1 MKCKPSLSF
10 YRLVCLISAFCLLFP
25 PVARFLFGGI
35 PEGLDELSAG
45 FLSGS
50 TVLLLLP
57 VVDEYVTVS
66 LYYALAASAVC
77 VAGVLIGVAA
87 QAWLPWML
95 AVHGACLVRRS
106 RVRHTQLQ
114 PLFKNVAVWYN
125 IESHARFIYSLALY
139 LLVASMA
146 GVGVLPWLKWVLLPL
161 AGALYVVLLLRVHT
175 GRTCFLRPSREQE
188 IKDLIRGNL
197 RTAPLQAGPKTDDL
211 TRMTRLYER
220 VVSLMEQKLP
230 FLDEEFSLDDLAG
243 AVYTNRGYL
252 SRTINVLSG
261 RNFSQFVN
269 YFRVRYG
276 VELIRKDP
284 RLRLV
289 NVAQMS
295 GFHSSPSFNAAFK
308 VNMGETPSAF
318 LERLRSEKYPRR
330 QMA

>member
-1 MKCKPSLSF
+1 MKRKPILSF
-10 YRLVCLISAFCLLFP
+10 YQCVCILSVFCLFFP
-25 PVARFLFGGI
+25 PVARLLSAGAPG
-35 PEGLDELSAG
+35 GLDELPVG

-66 LYYALAASAVC
+66 LYYALAASGVC
-77 VAGVLIGVAA
+77 VGGVLAGVTAM
-87 QAWLPWML
+87 AWLPGML
-95 AVHGACLVRRS
+95 AVHGACLVRRC
-106 RVRHTQLQ
+106 RIRHMQLQ
-114 PLFKNVAVWYN
+114 PLFKNMAVWYN
-125 IESHARFIYSLALY
+125 VESHARFLYSLALY

-146 GVGVLPWLKWVLLPL
+146 GVSALPWLKWVLLPL
-161 AGALYVVLLLRVHT
+161 TCALYAVLLMRVRT

-197 RTAPLQAGPKTDDL
+197 RTPPAQAGPKTDEL

-243 AVYTNRGYL
+243 AVFTNRGYL

-284 RLRLV
+284 RLRLI
-289 NVAQMS
+289 NVAQMC

-318 LERLRSEKYPRR
+318 LERLRGERFAK
-330 QMA
+330 

>member
-1 MKCKPSLSF
+1 MKYKPNLSF
-10 YRLVCLISAFCLLFP
+10 YRCVCILSAFCLFFP
-25 PVARFLFGGI
+25 PTGRLFSAGFPDGL
-35 PEGLDELSAG
+35 EGLSAG

-66 LYYALAASAVC
+66 LYYALAASGVC
-77 VAGVLIGVAA
+77 VAGVLTGVAPH
-87 QAWLPWML
+87 AWLPWML

-106 RVRHTQLQ
+106 RVRHMQLQ
-114 PLFKNVAVWYN
+114 PLFKNGAVWYN

-146 GVGVLPWLKWVLLPL
+146 GIAVLPWLKWVLLPL

-175 GRTCFLRPSREQE
+175 GRTCFLRPAREQE

-197 RTAPLQAGPKTDDL
+197 RTAPAQAGPKTDEMA
-211 TRMTRLYER
+211 RMTRLYER
-220 VVSLMEQKLP
+220 VVSLMEQKHP

-289 NVAQMS
+289 NVAQMC

-318 LERLRSEKYPRR
+318 LERLRSEKYARR
-330 QMA
+330 QMV

>member
-1 MKCKPSLSF
+1 MKYKPNLSF
-10 YRLVCLISAFCLLFP
+10 YRCVCILSALCLFLP
-25 PVARFLFGGI
+25 PVSRTLFAGVPG
-35 PEGLDELSAG
+35 GLDELPAG

-57 VVDEYVTVS
+57 VVDEYVTIS
-66 LYYALAASAVC
+66 LYYALAASGVC
-77 VAGVLIGVAA
+77 VAGVLTGVAA
-87 QAWLPWML
+87 QTWLPWML
-95 AVHGACLVRRS
+95 AIHGACLVRRS

-146 GVGVLPWLKWVLLPL
+146 GVGVLPWLKWALLPL
-161 AGALYVVLLLRVHT
+161 TGALYAILLWRVHT
-175 GRTCFLRPSREQE
+175 GRTCFLRPAREQE

-197 RTAPLQAGPKTDDL
+197 RTTPAQAGPKTDDL
-211 TRMTRLYER
+211 ARMTRLYER
-220 VVSLMEQKLP
+220 VVTLMEQKQP

-284 RLRLV
+284 HLRLI
-289 NVAQMS
+289 NVAQMC

-318 LERLRSEKYPRR
+318 LERLRSERYARHSP
-330 QMA
+330 A